1 MHFAS
6 MSLGIFDFLIEW
18 LTQFIMWVVGW
29 VFDLIGM
36 LFATI
41 FYGIATNFLQ
51 VVDFIQKIFR
61 KLCGMDVY
69 WVGNEK
75 VEGIDPL
82 LEMFTNKSVIQV
94 LIALS
99 LVAVVMVVVASII
112 QIIRTEFSTEGSK
125 NSKGAIFGQA
135 LKSLFMFFLVP
146 ICCIGGVGITN
157 ALLKT
162 VDRATNPAISSSDS
176 SENTVSIGA
185 SIFVSSV
192 YGTNKARLAESES
205 DLAPL
210 IEELKKYGVTNLSI
224 TSNKEDVALA
234 IDNAFRGLIPYTN
247 KDAAKIFY
255 NINDINFILFIG
267 AGVLAAYTLLMA
279 SFGMIMRLFKGVVLF
294 MISPPMVALMPLDGG
309 SAFKQ
314 WRTGFLKQILSAYGT
329 IVGLNLLFLILPVL
343 GNINLFNPAG
353 DPDINGVLSNN
364 VGEING
370 FVQVLIT
377 LTGLF
382 MLKDISSLISS
393 MIGADDA
400 SAQGAGMAGKVVGT
414 AAKIGMV
421 AAGGAGLAMKGAGAL
436 AGAASHLSKNPNS
449 GWAKATSA
457 IGRQFGGIGNS
468 MTQRA
473 KGTAGAALN
482 KVMET
487 ATGGASKDLFSFDTE
502 KDYSKA
508 AKARKDKKDAKQE
521 RIKNGEATLGDYGV
535 GGTVGGLLGGAGG
548 VIGGIVN
555 AAKAARGSKK
565 EAFTSTVSK
574 YASKGSKVGDTVSSA
589 INVLDSD
596 GQYLATETSKKGLKR
611 STEEVAGKATKGT
624 IESFYGQ
631 INDASI
637 TASFGGSTKQG
648 FEARMIKVGE
658 MLSGGNALGASDQ
671 VGEMLNILN
680 SIADKTE
687 DQKDLMQKLT
697 TLQQQ
702 INNAGGDHG
711 KLWDITDGKGK
722 EAFKAIGDQAEKVTK
737 EAAATLSVTSHI
749 DINANSDINS
759 QLENMAK
766 EIATR
771 TGGNL
776 EKIKLQI
783 LNEQKKQ
790 LEKLQEEK
798 GGKK

>member
-1 MHFAS
+1 
-6 MSLGIFDFLIEW
+6 
-18 LTQFIMWVVGW
+18 
-29 VFDLIGM
+29 
-36 LFATI
+36 
-41 FYGIATNFLQ
+41 
-51 VVDFIQKIFR
+51 
-61 KLCGMDVY
+61 
-69 WVGNEK
+69 
-75 VEGIDPL
+75 
-82 LEMFTNKSVIQV
+82 
-94 LIALS
+94 
-99 LVAVVMVVVASII
+99 
-112 QIIRTEFSTEGSK
+112 
-125 NSKGAIFGQA
+125 
-135 LKSLFMFFLVP
+135 
-146 ICCIGGVGITN
+146 
-157 ALLKT
+157 
-162 VDRATNPAISSSDS
+162 
-176 SENTVSIGA
+176 
-185 SIFVSSV
+185 
-192 YGTNKARLAESES
+192 
-205 DLAPL
+205 
-210 IEELKKYGVTNLSI
+210 
-224 TSNKEDVALA
+224 
-234 IDNAFRGLIPYTN
+234 
-247 KDAAKIFY
+247 
-255 NINDINFILFIG
+255 
-267 AGVLAAYTLLMA
+267 
-279 SFGMIMRLFKGVVLF
+279 
-294 MISPPMVALMPLDGG
+294 
-309 SAFKQ
+309 
-314 WRTGFLKQILSAYGT
+314 
-329 IVGLNLLFLILPVL
+329 
-343 GNINLFNPAG
+343 
-353 DPDINGVLSNN
+353 
-364 VGEING
+364 
-370 FVQVLIT
+370 
-377 LTGLF
+377 

-487 ATGGASKDLFSFDTE
+487 ATGGASKEIFSFDTE
-502 KDYSKA
+502 KDYAKA

-637 TASFGGSTKQG
+637 TAMHSDGSTRQG
-648 FEARMIKVGE
+648 FEARMLKVGQ
-658 MLSGGNALGASDQ
+658 MLHDGNGLGASDQ
-671 VGEMLNILN
+671 ISAMLAVLN

-702 INNAGGDHG
+702 INNAGGDHD
-711 KLWDITDGKGK
+711 KLRDITDGKGHDT
-722 EAFKAIGDQAEKVTK
+722 FKAIGQQAEKVTK
-737 EAAATLSVTSHI
+737 EAETTLSITSHM

-759 QLENMAK
+759 QLEKMAK
-766 EIATR
+766 DIAAA

-790 LEKLQEEK
+790 LEKLKEEK

>member
-75 VEGIDPL
+75 VEGVDPL

-99 LVAVVMVVVASII
+99 LVAVVMVVVAAII

-146 ICCIGGVGITN
+146 ICCIGGVGLTN

-162 VDRATNPAISSSDS
+162 VDRATTPAISSSNS
-176 SENTVSIGA
+176 SENTVSIGS
-185 SIFVSSV
+185 SIFVASV

-234 IDNAFRGLIPYTN
+234 IDEAFRGLIPYTN

-353 DPDINGVLSNN
+353 DPDINGVISNS

-370 FVQVLIT
+370 FVQVFI
-377 LTGLF
+377 F
-382 MLKDISSLISS
+382 
-393 MIGADDA
+393 
-400 SAQGAGMAGKVVGT
+400 
-414 AAKIGMV
+414 
-421 AAGGAGLAMKGAGAL
+421 
-436 AGAASHLSKNPNS
+436 
-449 GWAKATSA
+449 
-457 IGRQFGGIGNS
+457 
-468 MTQRA
+468 
-473 KGTAGAALN
+473 
-482 KVMET
+482 
-487 ATGGASKDLFSFDTE
+487 
-502 KDYSKA
+502 
-508 AKARKDKKDAKQE
+508 
-521 RIKNGEATLGDYGV
+521 
-535 GGTVGGLLGGAGG
+535 
-548 VIGGIVN
+548 
-555 AAKAARGSKK
+555 
-565 EAFTSTVSK
+565 
-574 YASKGSKVGDTVSSA
+574 
-589 INVLDSD
+589 
-596 GQYLATETSKKGLKR
+596 
-611 STEEVAGKATKGT
+611 
-624 IESFYGQ
+624 
-631 INDASI
+631 
-637 TASFGGSTKQG
+637 
-648 FEARMIKVGE
+648 
-658 MLSGGNALGASDQ
+658 
-671 VGEMLNILN
+671 
-680 SIADKTE
+680 
-687 DQKDLMQKLT
+687 
-697 TLQQQ
+697 
-702 INNAGGDHG
+702 
-711 KLWDITDGKGK
+711 
-722 EAFKAIGDQAEKVTK
+722 
-737 EAAATLSVTSHI
+737 
-749 DINANSDINS
+749 
-759 QLENMAK
+759 
-766 EIATR
+766 
-771 TGGNL
+771 
-776 EKIKLQI
+776 
-783 LNEQKKQ
+783 
-790 LEKLQEEK
+790 
-798 GGKK
+798 